1 MHALVDS
8 GATGNFVDRDLIK
21 RRGWTMERLKTPLRA
36 YNVDGSHNEAGV
48 LWHKVSLLL
57 RIGETEEKRDFF
69 VLNCG
74 KENVILGMP
83 WLRDV
88 NPLIDW
94 TKGTVEITGLP
105 GHSAPRPTHPHFPL
119 AQ

>member
-1 MHALVDS
+1 
-8 GATGNFVDRDLIK
+8 
-21 RRGWTMERLKTPLRA
+21 MERLKTPLRA

-48 LWHKVSLLL
+48 LRHKVSLLL

-83 WLRDV
+83 WLREV

-105 GHSAPRPTHPHFPL
+105 GHSAPRPTRPRFPL
-119 AQ
+119 AQRYLVRYLRMDPDIQIAQWWKE